1 MLKYNTCAHL
11 LILCYRFILIHISN
25 KKNILCVCAC
35 RFFCPPPC
43 VYLMG
48 SGWKKKKEQMERD
61 GCSEQESQPCAF
73 IGIGNSDQEMQ
84 QLNLEGK
91 VLKGPKFCIG
101 NKANS
106 HQSKKRVW
114 TQLVKLCQINFSPSF
129 PLSRTIAQPKP
140 CTYPTLTRES
150 TSCCPSRC
158 STATAPT
165 LASSSAR
172 GSKSSPSPPKRSS
185 P

>member
-1 MLKYNTCAHL
+1 MLPLVYASLPSAGGKDDVHL
-11 LILCYRFILIHISN
+11 VPVNKRIS
-25 KKNILCVCAC
+25 LTEVCHSTF

-91 VLKGPKFCIG
+91 VGGKENTHTQRASCHVSLNTFFFFPELLHSQNFVHIRLRQE
-101 NKANS
+101 KALHVICQDVLRQQRRYRCLPQQEDQS
-106 HQSKKRVW
+106 HLQALQKEAVLEKR
-114 TQLVKLCQINFSPSF
+114 
-129 PLSRTIAQPKP
+129 
-140 CTYPTLTRES
+140 
-150 TSCCPSRC
+150 
-158 STATAPT
+158 
-165 LASSSAR
+165 
-172 GSKSSPSPPKRSS
+172 
-185 P
+185 

>member
-1 MLKYNTCAHL
+1 MFCLLRSFTLFFNPRLMFVSSSHKSLKYIDFFSIYVSHTHTQNALAPFLCSLFHL
-11 LILCYRFILIHISN
+11 TLKHILNKGILFV
-25 KKNILCVCAC
+25 CVRVCAC

-91 VLKGPKFCIG
+91 VLQRTTGP
-101 NKANS
+101 
-106 HQSKKRVW
+106 
-114 TQLVKLCQINFSPSF
+114 LCASPQKE
-129 PLSRTIAQPKP
+129 RK
-140 CTYPTLTRES
+140 
-150 TSCCPSRC
+150 
-158 STATAPT
+158 
-165 LASSSAR
+165 
-172 GSKSSPSPPKRSS
+172 
-185 P
+185 

>member
-1 MLKYNTCAHL
+1 MRAT
-11 LILCYRFILIHISN
+11 LILLVS
-25 KKNILCVCAC
+25 

-91 VLKGPKFCIG
+91 V
-101 NKANS
+101 
-106 HQSKKRVW
+106 R
-114 TQLVKLCQINFSPSF
+114 
-129 PLSRTIAQPKP
+129 RTHKHTPFTTFW
-140 CTYPTLTRES
+140 CHL
-150 TSCCPSRC
+150 
-158 STATAPT
+158 
-165 LASSSAR
+165 
-172 GSKSSPSPPKRSS
+172 
-185 P
+185 

>member
-1 MLKYNTCAHL
+1 MLKWIL
-11 LILCYRFILIHISN
+11 LKEKRGRLLGGSRYLSPKIHKIFVHVS
-25 KKNILCVCAC
+25 

-91 VLKGPKFCIG
+91 VQHAHSVTVIYRHTKIIVEVAKM
-101 NKANS
+101 
-106 HQSKKRVW
+106 
-114 TQLVKLCQINFSPSF
+114 
-129 PLSRTIAQPKP
+129 
-140 CTYPTLTRES
+140 
-150 TSCCPSRC
+150 
-158 STATAPT
+158 
-165 LASSSAR
+165 
-172 GSKSSPSPPKRSS
+172 
-185 P
+185 

>member
-1 MLKYNTCAHL
+1 MS
-11 LILCYRFILIHISN
+11 FVPVS
-25 KKNILCVCAC
+25 

-91 VLKGPKFCIG
+91 VG
-101 NKANS
+101 NQTHAVPAPLLAVARK
-106 HQSKKRVW
+106 
-114 TQLVKLCQINFSPSF
+114 QLV
-129 PLSRTIAQPKP
+129 
-140 CTYPTLTRES
+140 
-150 TSCCPSRC
+150 
-158 STATAPT
+158 
-165 LASSSAR
+165 
-172 GSKSSPSPPKRSS
+172 
-185 P
+185 

>member
-1 MLKYNTCAHL
+1 MKEKTACLSGFESTKMHKYHVPV
-11 LILCYRFILIHISN
+11 S
-25 KKNILCVCAC
+25 

-91 VLKGPKFCIG
+91 VQHTNTHIVSLCRT
-101 NKANS
+101 KACNYS
-106 HQSKKRVW
+106 LEADMDTH
-114 TQLVKLCQINFSPSF
+114 L
-129 PLSRTIAQPKP
+129 
-140 CTYPTLTRES
+140 
-150 TSCCPSRC
+150 PSRHFTGLTQEVC
-158 STATAPT
+158 HLPSVHLKIINSNHFLLTAMTNMCVYLFQET
-165 LASSSAR
+165 LYSR
-172 GSKSSPSPPKRSS
+172 KRCNVF
-185 P
+185 

>member
-1 MLKYNTCAHL
+1 MTLN
-11 LILCYRFILIHISN
+11 LIFPCLPFIY
-25 KKNILCVCAC
+25 

-91 VLKGPKFCIG
+91 V
-101 NKANS
+101 NS
-106 HQSKKRVW
+106 K
-114 TQLVKLCQINFSPSF
+114 
-129 PLSRTIAQPKP
+129 
-140 CTYPTLTRES
+140 CTYCTHFCRIYF
-150 TSCCPSRC
+150 SCFCVSVYC
-158 STATAPT
+158 IF
-165 LASSSAR
+165 
-172 GSKSSPSPPKRSS
+172 
-185 P
+185 